1 MHRAYLRFGDILG
14 IKYTQSL
21 HHIRCEGQW
30 EKVNGVALSFLDG
43 NIHKQIEVQIEVPLP
58 QDR

>member
-43 NIHKQIEVQIEVPLP
+43 NIHKQIEVPLP